1 VLYGTK
7 DLARIQGY
15 SPGMSEES
23 TVTDLVQL
31 VRGRIEASNRRD
43 FDAVES
49 FYAPD
54 CRLRGAEIGEFEGQA
69 AARGVV
75 EDMIA
80 PYEDFHVDIEEVL
93 DLGRGVT
100 FAALVARGRVGGGS
114 AEVQFRFASV
124 ATWKNL
130 VERQCNFIDI
140 DEARAA
146 AERLVEERSP

>member
-1 VLYGTK
+1 
-7 DLARIQGY
+7 
-15 SPGMSEES
+15 MSEES
-23 TVTDLVQL
+23 TTPDLVQL
-31 VRGRIEASNRRD
+31 VRRLIETSNRRD

-69 AARGVV
+69 AARGVA

-93 DLGRGVT
+93 DLGRGVM
-100 FAALVARGRVGGGS
+100 FAVIVARGRVSGGS

-124 ATWKNL
+124 TTWKKDR
-130 VERQCNFIDI
+130 VQRQYNFTDI

-146 AERLVEERSP
+146 AERLVEGRFP

>member
-1 VLYGTK
+1 
-7 DLARIQGY
+7 
-15 SPGMSEES
+15 MSEES
-23 TVTDLVQL
+23 ANPDLVPLARRL
-31 VRGRIEASNRRD
+31 VEASNCRD

-75 EDMIA
+75 EDMAA
-80 PYEDFHVDIEEVL
+80 PFEDFHIDIEEVL

-100 FAALVARGRVGGGS
+100 FAVVVARGRVGGGS
-114 AEVQFRFASV
+114 AEVQFRFATV
-124 ATWKNL
+124 ATWKKDV
-130 VERQCNFIDI
+130 VERQFNFIDI

>member
-1 VLYGTK
+1 
-7 DLARIQGY
+7 
-15 SPGMSEES
+15 MSEES
-23 TVTDLVQL
+23 ANPDLVPL
-31 VRGRIEASNRRD
+31 VRRLVEASNRRD

-75 EDMIA
+75 EDMVA

-100 FAALVARGRVGGGS
+100 FAVIVARGRVGGGS

-124 ATWKNL
+124 ATWKKDL
-130 VERQCNFIDI
+130 AERQFNFIDI

-146 AERLVEERSP
+146 AERLAQERSS

>member
-1 VLYGTK
+1 M
-7 DLARIQGY
+7 
-15 SPGMSEES
+15 MSEES
-23 TVTDLVQL
+23 ANPDCVPLTRRLV
-31 VRGRIEASNRRD
+31 EATNRRD

-54 CRLRGAEIGEFEGQA
+54 CQVRGAEIGEFEGQA

-75 EDMIA
+75 EDMFA
-80 PYEDFHVDIEEVL
+80 PYEDFHVDIEEIL

-100 FAALVARGRVGGGS
+100 FGVVVARGRVGGGS

-124 ATWKNL
+124 ATWKKDL
-130 VERQCNFIDI
+130 VERQWNFIDI

-146 AERLVEERSP
+146 AERLVEERSH